1 MSGDPGGQGRAAGQ
15 SGAAGAIQVTS
26 VIPAGM
32 DPITFE
38 VLSNAFSGV
47 IDEMGIMLEKV
58 SFSTVTSEARDYSC
72 AIANAAGDV
81 VSRGVGDLPLI
92 GGTIHHRLKGILA
105 HIPLDDIREGDVLLH
120 NDPYIGGTHL
130 QDVSA
135 VVPIFWQGELV
146 ALSHAASHWPD
157 VGGPVPGSFNS
168 EATSSHGE
176 ALVIPPSHIV
186 REGVWNREL
195 ERLIL
200 RNVRIPQVIQ
210 GDLRGLIE
218 AVRTGEQ
225 QLHKL
230 LAKYGVE
237 TIRSAMNAF
246 MDYSEAL
253 LRQEFARLP
262 DGTVSWSDAIDRDPG
277 ARTNDPVPVGLDL
290 TIAGNR
296 AIFDFSR
303 SGPQGRGPINCTR
316 AATTSGAVAATK
328 AIFPHIPLNDGF
340 TRAVEIV
347 LPDDCVLNAQHPAPV
362 SGHAANSAEKIVSCV
377 HGCFIQLA
385 PQRGMA
391 CPTNLVNIS
400 LFGRDERPGQSGDY
414 VMYLWLAG
422 GWGGRP
428 SAGDNHTFMMPLAAG
443 SRLQFAEV
451 LERVYPVRIVGYGLK
466 PDSEGA
472 GRHRGGFG
480 LHSPFLVTHGEATIN
495 AQGDRE
501 VTPNWGFAGG
511 LPSLGNSLVYA
522 PGTAAEEVIGV
533 MRAGFRVQPGVLVD
547 YSQGG
552 GGGYGNPHER
562 EVGRVVDDVRNELVS
577 LERARD
583 VYGVAIRVV
592 DERLLVFEVDEAE
605 TARLRGRP

>member
-1 MSGDPGGQGRAAGQ
+1 MSTTAGGTG
-15 SGAAGAIQVTS
+15 GARS
-26 VIPAGM
+26 VIPSGL

-38 VLSNAFSGV
+38 VLSNAFSSV

-72 AIANAAGDV
+72 ALANAAGDI

-92 GGTIHHRLKGILA
+92 GGTLHHRVKGILA

-130 QDVSA
+130 QDVTA
-135 VVPIFWQGELV
+135 LIPIFWEGELV

-176 ALVIPPSHIV
+176 ALVIPPVHIV
-186 REGVWNREL
+186 RQGVWNVEL
-195 ERLIL
+195 ERMIL

-237 TIRSAMNAF
+237 TIKAAMNAF

-253 LRQEFARLP
+253 LRQEIAKLP

-277 ARTNDPVPVGLDL
+277 ARTDAPVPIGLDL
-290 TIAGNR
+290 TIDGDR
-296 AIFDFSR
+296 AIFDFAR
-303 SGPQGRGPINCTR
+303 SGPQGKGPINCTR
-316 AATTSGAVAATK
+316 SATWSGVIATVK
-328 AIFPHIPLNDGF
+328 AIFPHVPLNDGF
-340 TRAVEIV
+340 MRALEVR
-347 LPDDCVLNAQHPAPV
+347 LPDNCVLNAQYPAPV

-377 HGCFIQLA
+377 HGCFIQLV
-385 PQRGMA
+385 PERGMA

-400 LFGRDERPGQSGDY
+400 LFGHDERPGRDSDY
-414 VMYLWLAG
+414 VMYLWLCG

-428 SAGDNHTFMMPLAAG
+428 VAGDNHTFMMPLAAG
-443 SRLQFAEV
+443 TRMQFAEV

-472 GRHRGGFG
+472 GQHRGGFA

-511 LPSLGNSLVYA
+511 QPSLGNHLEYA
-522 PGTAAEEVIGV
+522 PGLPQNENIGV
-533 MRAGFRVQPGVLVD
+533 MRAGFRVEPEVLVD
-547 YSQGG
+547 YWQGG
-552 GGGYGNPHER
+552 GGGWGDPFAR
-562 EVGRVVDDVRNELVS
+562 DPARVVDDVRNGLVTVA
-577 LERARD
+577 RAREA
-583 VYGVAIRVV
+583 YGVAVEIV
-592 DERLLVFEVDEAE
+592 DERLLVIEVDEAE
-605 TARLRGRP
+605 TARLRAAARG